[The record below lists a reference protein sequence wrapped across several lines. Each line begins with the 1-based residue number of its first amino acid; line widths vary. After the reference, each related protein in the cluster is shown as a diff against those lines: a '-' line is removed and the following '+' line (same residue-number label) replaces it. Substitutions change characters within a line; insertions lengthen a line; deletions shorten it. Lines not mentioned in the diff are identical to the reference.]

1 MVYVLEKIKSNE
13 LCNTRFYDP
22 NWEADNNSDLSS
34 KEQSDLPHYDN
45 LYLTKKRW
53 QLFQAYD
60 DPSKWYGKTFSER
73 KTNLTRH
80 PC

>member
-34 KEQSDLPHYDN
+34 KEQSDLPYYDN
-45 LYLTKKRW
+45 LYLTKKR
-53 QLFQAYD
+53 
-60 DPSKWYGKTFSER
+60 
-73 KTNLTRH
+73 
-80 PC
+80 